1 MAKERKL
8 MTFGNART
16 VRSVLEETIDS
27 HALNFVKGKIDAGDK
42 YKILAMD
49 IKTRSKEM
57 F

>member
-8 MTFGNART
+8 MTFGNARK

-49 IKTRSKEM
+49 IKTRPKEM